1 MTCQAFRK
9 RLATLCTLV
18 SDLID
23 FKSFSIFRQ
32 IWQLAKKKGT
42 DEQKEKNKRKSDR
55 FKQEINLIKTFLRND
70 VSKFS
75 LLNTEKAVEEDYIN
89 PEGNVYKQKIV
100 LPVAIIGILKSLIL
114 DIRSLS
120 SLLFLYDVE

>member
-1 MTCQAFRK
+1 MTCQAFGK
-9 RLATLCTLV
+9 RLATPCTLV
-18 SDLID
+18 YDRID

-89 PEGNVYKQKIV
+89 PEGNVYKKI
-100 LPVAIIGILKSLIL
+100 
-114 DIRSLS
+114 
-120 SLLFLYDVE
+120 